1 MTTKAQ
7 STLDELVQ
15 EIADSG
21 DFRTTFI
28 VTGHGVGGH
37 PYAKRSGGVAL
48 GAVNMARRLRAQDG
62 WSGIEILKWNDE
74 SSMYEDAKS
83 EDKDGKTFR
92 YVDQAFPPAKTDNK
106 ANASDIAT
114 RRMRKNALGDFI
126 VVLEQARQNEAFG
139 IEARAY
145 LADQFLE
152 AYTAIGGD
160 AGELVDN
167 LAE

>member
-15 EIADSG
+15 EIAGSG

-37 PYAKRSGGVAL
+37 PYAKRAGGVAL

-62 WSGIEILKWNDE
+62 WSDIQILKWNDD
-74 SSMYEDAKS
+74 SGVYEDARAL
-83 EDKDGKTFR
+83 DKNGKEFR
-92 YVDQAFPPAKTDNK
+92 YVDQAFPPAKTDSK
-106 ANASDIAT
+106 ENASDLAT
-114 RRMRKNALGDFI
+114 RRVRKNAIGDFI

-152 AYTAIGGD
+152 MYTAIGGD